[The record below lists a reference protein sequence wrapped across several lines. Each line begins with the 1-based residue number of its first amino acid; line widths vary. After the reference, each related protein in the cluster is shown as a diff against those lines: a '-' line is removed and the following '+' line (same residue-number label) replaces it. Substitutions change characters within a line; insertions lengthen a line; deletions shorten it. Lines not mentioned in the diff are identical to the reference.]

1 MDKRSKNMAKRIFAA
16 LLAVMLVS
24 GTAVMTPVYKNITT
38 GVVANALTGSAE
50 DFNIFGAT
58 TFEIDGEAIN
68 GETEK
73 TVPAKVSHTVTVAVK
88 DGEDTLTLGT
98 DYKIYVVE
106 NGGGKS
112 ESNGTVTVDSGF
124 AGELEIFIEGI
135 GTYEGAQ
142 TEPFTLKV
150 GVDVTGVV
158 SGEGIEP
165 EVGNVITSD
174 SSFLTNSR
182 IKIIGG
188 TYGTLAYEGDGLV
201 VEPMKADFV
210 MDDFVDWEYANGE
223 PQLPQ
228 IYDDGFDSLLGI
240 GYRTGKDGA
249 NYNAQDSETYDIF
262 KEVYCPY
269 VDGDVGEGWLVVDIE
284 ETDGIKTYVLQG
296 YNVPLN
302 IKSVTVAKIP
312 AQPYADGEKITP
324 ELTVVDRATDPAD
337 PYELEEGVDYRVEYT
352 KNIYAGTAEATIY
365 GIGSYYGKIE
375 KTFEIMA
382 KYDFSAVVNDD
393 QYTLMVKES
402 EDNDAADIE
411 LDENGCAYLA
421 KYNVI
426 YSNAKLTFSS
436 PQQVTPALVE
446 NYEFNGETYYEYTVK
461 LGRSNSDSSYN
472 VVSAEHKHKYVGH
485 VPDNGAYMYIDCG
498 NEINSPKVTAAM
510 ITIPNDTYKYGEK
523 IDVRTKRIDD
533 ISAED
538 GVFYEDNNYGIT
550 NNDVKIYDNIVYY
563 PKNDDTAFSS
573 VTPTTDGTWVAMTSV
588 EMLGEYK
595 LEMAGSIRIQFDIIK
610 KPISDENIK
619 LSFTVD
625 DKKIEEGGSVEYNRK
640 EREPGVVLT
649 YKGFFDNADPNAGQ
663 CDLELVEGTDYTVT
677 YTPIKAKDVLLN
689 DNGEVIG
696 YHVKVEAVKDDNGKY
711 TGNYTGSREFNWY
724 IQKQDAKA
732 VIEDNVE
739 FVYGE
744 ATAEGAETAATVDT
758 DKFGLTVTAAD
769 PTEENANNL
778 YNLIEG
784 ADKDYTVAYTYTKA
798 DGTPVAGVPV
808 AVGDYKVTATFTSGN
823 YNIKPVTAEFSIV
836 RREVTVTPSAY
847 KKTYTEAKAEDTIEY
862 VLSNVVAGDE
872 GLFTEGEAPIALVLV
887 DGTNNSAGVLNAGT
901 YNYKFNEEYVHAV
914 VAEPLDAGAEEVI
927 SYEFDDNYK
936 LSLVNTT
943 EIDGTETALNFVV
956 DPKEITSEM
965 FSIEDTIYNRAE
977 QNANTLVTGSDKVNE
992 VEYMNVG
999 GTDFVLSGD
1008 ITATEA
1014 NANPSNAAYKNG
1026 YVVTVTAQRNYTGTL
1041 TDGNAL
1047 VWMIEQA
1054 DITRPENE
1062 ADDRFT
1068 VVTTDMP
1075 YSARAQE
1082 PAFLMTDNITTPPTE
1097 LNAKEEIV
1105 EYTVAEHEEFKEAG
1119 KHDFTIVGQGNYKG
1133 ERTETFTITQ
1143 TPADKV
1149 EFELIIPQTL
1159 IYDGTGMNGKYVV
1172 VAKNVVD
1179 AENPIEIVD
1188 PEDYATIIEWYRVVD
1203 GVMSNDALSDDEV
1216 ISAGDY
1222 KAYINGSGTNYA
1234 AADEAVEWPKT
1245 VVINKRHTQ
1254 IYPTDGQSLEYN
1266 SFDPNEVDLTYTMEA
1281 EDTVERRG
1289 VIAADRQTADGVEVY
1304 VNSQDN
1310 NASIDFGSALY
1321 VDFGTI
1327 PDNGVVNVGTYYIF
1341 INDDVLFDNYEIDGF
1356 DYEPE
1361 FYVTPKALRRE
1372 MFDVTVVS
1380 GAQSVVIDGEN
1391 YEPGSV
1397 VFSSSKVTAA
1407 VTEAKDGNLYM
1418 TEDKDF
1424 KVAGSTNVVAASQGT
1439 TYKVEI
1445 WGKGNYDKKSKV
1457 EFEYTVDKEDI
1468 EAQIVVNGKKYYDGE
1483 VMPVMIQSKDGT
1495 MLPAEVLSNVTYTY
1509 NKIDEEGNVIKELGT
1524 TAPVLQGK
1532 YKVTAN
1538 VSSRNYNVAI
1548 NPAIFRIVREL
1559 KNENLTINHTEIAAY
1574 DVGVANFGDVD
1585 LTFTFDG
1592 VVFEL
1597 VEGVDYEL
1605 YGDTT
1610 SNTIGSTH
1618 EVQVLGINNYEGVA
1632 AATWTVTDGGAT
1644 KEQAIEDI
1652 NKNVKFDF
1660 VKVGDDVDCD
1670 ARLGH
1675 GKKRVQFK
1683 LTSDVPE
1690 GYKLVEQGVLYYNGE
1705 DYVEGETEL
1714 TAKAAKSG
1722 STYLV
1727 VDNGNGI
1734 HAKGYAVVQKI
1745 MSVSEDDPDDYNAYE
1760 TTLYTDVFDTTYEEA
1775 EKFVATVTGGY
1786 VIGSSADRAVAVTNE
1801 DGDVIGYSVVYHGY
1815 DMTEGRKSISVE
1827 APETIEVDGATK
1839 YFAHW
1844 LADGEIVSMI
1854 PQYSFIVRT
1863 REKNLEAV
1871 YVDSAEELVAAEPIV
1886 TLSASQTFVGTANAV
1901 MFTIGKSVPNG
1912 YNITEQ
1918 GVIYTNNKGLGL
1930 SDTYGATTDLVD
1942 NGVLTEEQIINSLK
1956 APAEGISVYKSSK
1969 AVSNNNDVYSKP
1981 VKVNSNVD
1989 AYLYA
1994 IGFIKVEGSED
2005 PIYTNK
2011 LTITTFTLAN

>member
-106 NGGGKS
+106 NGGGKL
-112 ESNGTVTVDSGF
+112 ESNGTVTVDSDF

-228 IYDDGFDSLLGI
+228 IYDDGFDSLLEI

-269 VDGDVGEGWLVVDIE
+269 VDGDVGEGWLVVDIIE
-284 ETDGIKTYVLQG
+284 GANGIKTYVLQG

-324 ELTVVDRATDPAD
+324 ELTVVDRATDPAN

-402 EDNDAADIE
+402 EDNDAADIA

-446 NYEFNGETYYEYTVK
+446 GYEFNGETYYEYTVK

-485 VPDNGAYMYIDCG
+485 VLDNGAYMYIDCG

-538 GVFYEDNNYGIT
+538 GVFYEENNYGIT
-550 NNDVKIYDNIVYY
+550 NDDVKIYDNIVYY

-640 EREPGVVLT
+640 ERKPGVVLT
-649 YKGFFDNADPNAGQ
+649 YKDFFNNAKPNAGQ
-663 CDLELVEGTDYTVT
+663 HDLELVEGTDYTVT

-696 YHVKVEAVKDDNGKY
+696 YHVKVEAVKDDNGEY

-724 IQKQDAKA
+724 IQKQDAEA

-823 YNIKPVTAEFSIV
+823 YNIEPVTADFSIV

-872 GLFTEGEAPIALVLV
+872 GLFKVEEAPIALVLV

-914 VAEPLDAGAEEVI
+914 VAEPLDAGAEGVI

-1119 KHDFTIVGQGNYKG
+1119 QYDFTIVGQGNYKG

-1289 VIAADRQTADGVEVY
+1289 VIAADRQTVDGVEVY

-1418 TEDKDF
+1418 TKDKDF

-1775 EKFVATVTGGY
+1775 VRYETTVTGGT
-1786 VIGSSADRAVAVTNE
+1786 VVGTSANRAVPVTNE
-1801 DGDVIGYSVVYHGY
+1801 EGEVIGYRVVYHGY
-1815 DMTEGRKSISVE
+1815 DMTEGKRSIAVVADNAAE
-1827 APETIEVDGATK
+1827 GK
-1839 YFAHW
+1839 KFARW
-1844 LADGEIVSMI
+1844 QVGDKIVSMVRE
-1854 PQYSFIVRT
+1854 YSFIVSE
-1863 REKNLEAV
+1863 REKDLEVVFVGEDEEVVAAPV
-1871 YVDSAEELVAAEPIV
+1871 ATMSVKQDKSTTDNVIKFSTSYSVPADEYTVKSVGLYYANNNQLGYKATYGMNTNMVEVIGEDEVAEILKTGEKIKFYSAEMN
-1886 TLSASQTFVGTANAV
+1886 TA
-1901 MFTIGKSVPNG
+1901 
-1912 YNITEQ
+1912 Q
-1918 GVIYTNNKGLGL
+1918 GNCDRGWSL
-1930 SDTYGATTDLVD
+1930 SDKVD
-1942 NGVLTEEQIINSLK
+1942 V
-1956 APAEGISVYKSSK
+1956 
-1969 AVSNNNDVYSKP
+1969 
-1981 VKVNSNVD
+1981 
-1989 AYLYA
+1989 YLYA
-1994 IGFIKVEGSED
+1994 IGYVEVENNNTGNTEKYWSD
-2005 PIYTNK
+2005 VIA
-2011 LTITTFTLAN
+2011 TTYTLAE